1 MSDLILPDES
11 YQIVGACFEVYNEM
25 GCGFLEAVYQEC
37 LEFELMD
44 RRIPFIAKP
53 PLNLQYKRRSLK
65 TFYRPDFICF
75 NQIVVEL
82 KAVSTFADEHS
93 AQVLNYLNATKL
105 PLGILVNFGHYPK
118 LQYKRVAL
126 TDRDL

>member
-37 LEFELMD
+37 LEFELAD
-44 RRIPFIAKP
+44 RQIPFIAKP
-53 PLNLQYKRRSLK
+53 PLNLQYKRRALK
-65 TFYRPDFICF
+65 TFYQPDLICF
-75 NQIVVEL
+75 NQIVVEI
-82 KAVSTFADEHS
+82 KAISTFADEHS

-118 LQYKRVAL
+118 LQYKRIAL